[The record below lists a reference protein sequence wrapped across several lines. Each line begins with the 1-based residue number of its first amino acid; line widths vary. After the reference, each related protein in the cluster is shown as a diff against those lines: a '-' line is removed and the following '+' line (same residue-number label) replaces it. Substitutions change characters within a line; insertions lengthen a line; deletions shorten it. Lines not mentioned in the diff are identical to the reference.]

1 MGNAPEE
8 LEDRIERLER
18 SVYGDD
24 DSSLGLSARM
34 HMTETTLTKIDATLG
49 KLNWLIIAGVVVG
62 VLNLVINRAPSAS
75 LPTPQHQTTSVNV
88 GDAEAD
94 LKNVSART
102 WLTTQEVAKRE
113 GVTDHTITNYIAAR
127 QIEPPPEKDG
137 KSYRIAEHYRILPKD
152 AETCGTAE
160 TQSN

>member
-1 MGNAPEE
+1 MGNTPDE

-94 LKNVSART
+94 LKNQSAKT

-113 GVTDHTITNYIAAR
+113 NVTDRTVINYIES
-127 QIEPPPEKDG
+127 QMIDPPPARDG
-137 KSYRIAEHYRILPKD
+137 KAWRIAENYRIVPNDSEL
-152 AETCGTAE
+152 CGSA
-160 TQSN
+160 QN

>member
-62 VLNLVINRAPSAS
+62 VLNLVINNRGAS
-75 LPTPQHQTTSVNV
+75 TAPTPQHQTTSVNM

-113 GVTDHTITNYIAAR
+113 GVTDHTITNYIES
-127 QIEPPPEKDG
+127 QMIDPPPARDG
-137 KSYRIAEHYRILPKD
+137 KAWRIAENYRIIPSD
-152 AETCGTAE
+152 SESCGSTA
-160 TQSN
+160 TQN